1 MKKKRNVYFV
11 GAEKT
16 VVQCEQPQIIKKKTN
31 ERKKT
36 AKKIIFM
43 FKKKVFFGEKIN
55 DEICFQIN
63 SQTNLDEKE

>member
-1 MKKKRNVYFV
+1 VYFV

-31 ERKKT
+31 EGKKQQ
-36 AKKIIFM
+36 KNVFSGGKI
-43 FKKKVFFGEKIN
+43 VN

-63 SQTNLDEKE
+63 SQRNLAKKEKRTFGMEM